1 MARKGAWE
9 GYRRLLPAFLCA
21 HIFIDRERGGERGR
35 ERERERERETERDR
49 DRDRDRDRETSGYEA
64 VAALCQRRFVVA
76 SISFP
81 ELSGTSLFRGMF
93 QFLFSGSFP
102 GTDINA

>member
-1 MARKGAWE
+1 MN
-9 GYRRLLPAFLCA
+9 YDDTRRF
-21 HIFIDRERGGERGR
+21 
-35 ERERERERETERDR
+35 
-49 DRDRDRDRETSGYEA
+49 SY
-64 VAALCQRRFVVA
+64 VAALCQRRFAVA

-81 ELSGTSLFRGMF
+81 ELSDTSLFQGMF

>member
-1 MARKGAWE
+1 MHRKGPWE

-21 HIFIDRERGGERGR
+21 HIFIL
-35 ERERERERETERDR
+35 ERERERE
-49 DRDRDRDRETSGYEA
+49 RETSGYEA

-81 ELSGTSLFRGMF
+81 ELSGTSLFQGMF
-93 QFLFSGSFP
+93 QFSFSGSFP

>member
-1 MARKGAWE
+1 MGRVQAAPS
-9 GYRRLLPAFLCA
+9 RLPLRA
-21 HIFIDRERGGERGR
+21 HFHPERERERGR
-35 ERERERERETERDR
+35 ERERE
-49 DRDRDRDRETSGYEA
+49 RETSGYEA

-81 ELSGTSLFRGMF
+81 ELSGTSLFQGMF
-93 QFLFSGSFP
+93 QFSFSGSFP